1 MPPQVH
7 ISQRVD
13 RMLLL
18 SVFEQGCQRLQ
29 VKMNLFGVVRDERV
43 QEPKDSATLVA
54 ALAFLIPIAEM
65 YMTGKLT
72 KEQLIPYR
80 NEALRSLKDKAGK
93 DKEKGKNSG
102 NKGKRKEKAK
112 GKKEQGKHDEKDA
125 AENYEKHAEEIKEKD
140 AKENKEKGNNKV
152 KGSNKVKGKNNVKGS
167 NLMQRPAAA
176 RAREASAPALPTPPA
191 SLMEEALLAQLA
203 RE

>member
-1 MPPQVH
+1 MH

-43 QEPKDSATLVA
+43 QEPKDSATLAA
-54 ALAFLIPIAEM
+54 ALAFLRHIAEM

-80 NEALRSLKDKAGK
+80 NEALRSLKDKAGT
-93 DKEKGKNSG
+93 DKVKGKNSG
-102 NKGKRKEKAK
+102 NKGKRKEKARVTK
-112 GKKEQGKHDEKDA
+112 
-125 AENYEKHAEEIKEKD
+125 Y
-140 AKENKEKGNNKV
+140 
-152 KGSNKVKGKNNVKGS
+152 KNVGMFLVYRIRCVTRKFTRCLIHRLI
-167 NLMQRPAAA
+167 LM
-176 RAREASAPALPTPPA
+176 S
-191 SLMEEALLAQLA
+191 
-203 RE
+203 

>member
-1 MPPQVH
+1 MTQLV
-7 ISQRVD
+7 STE
-13 RMLLL
+13 L
-18 SVFEQGCQRLQ
+18 FTRL
-29 VKMNLFGVVRDERV
+29 NTDWFNSCVRNVYVRN
-43 QEPKDSATLVA
+43 VA
-54 ALAFLIPIAEM
+54 W
-65 YMTGKLT
+65 
-72 KEQLIPYR
+72 Q
-80 NEALRSLKDKAGK
+80 
-93 DKEKGKNSG
+93 
-102 NKGKRKEKAK
+102 AK

-140 AKENKEKGNNKV
+140 VKENKETGNNTV
-152 KGSNKVKGKNNVKGS
+152 KGSNTVKGKNNVKGS

>member
-1 MPPQVH
+1 MH

-29 VKMNLFGVVRDERV
+29 LKMNFFGVVRDERV

-80 NEALRSLKDKAGK
+80 NEALRSKAKAGT
-93 DKEKGKNSG
+93 DKVKGKNSG
-102 NKGKRKEKAK
+102 NKGKRKEKARVTK
-112 GKKEQGKHDEKDA
+112 
-125 AENYEKHAEEIKEKD
+125 Y
-140 AKENKEKGNNKV
+140 
-152 KGSNKVKGKNNVKGS
+152 KNVGMFLVYRIRCVTRMFTRCLIHRLI
-167 NLMQRPAAA
+167 LM
-176 RAREASAPALPTPPA
+176 S
-191 SLMEEALLAQLA
+191 
-203 RE
+203 